1 MARHFLKDDDVTAA
15 EQAEILELAGEL
27 KAAPYS
33 RRPFAGPKTVALIFD
48 KTSTRTRVS
57 FTVGVADLG
66 GNPMTIDTGTSQMG
80 KKESIAD
87 TARVLERQVATIVWR
102 TYAHAG
108 LEEMAQYSSVPVI
121 NSLSDDYHPC
131 QILADLLTI
140 KEHKGQLKGKKF
152 AYVGD
157 ASNNMANSYLIG
169 MALAGMHVAVAGPSQ
184 YLPNAAIVARAQ
196 EIAAQQGG
204 SVLVTTDA
212 AEAVAGADAVATDTW
227 ISMGQEDEKEQR
239 IKDFAGFTVDQALMA
254 KANSDAIF
262 LHCLPAY
269 RGYEVSAEV
278 IDGTQSVIWDEAEN
292 RLHAQKALMV
302 WLAERSKKKAAF
314 PRLTSVGPVVCLVL
328 ALSSQLTQLS
338 PALANPSPAPV
349 SGSSDIDRIAAKT
362 QRFANTLIGKLPST
376 AGRSARAHGY
386 FLRITSVDGAPRWVT
401 MDYWATRI
409 ELEFVHGRISKA
421 SVG

>member
-1 MARHFLKDDDVTAA
+1 MVRHFLKDDDVTAA
-15 EQAEILELAGEL
+15 EQAEILQLAREL

-57 FTVGVADLG
+57 FTVGVAHLG
-66 GNPMTIDTGTSQMG
+66 GNPMTIDTGVSQMG

-87 TARVLERQVATIVWR
+87 TARVLDRQVATIVWR
-102 TYAHAG
+102 TFAHSG
-108 LEEMAQYSSVPVI
+108 LEEMAAHSNVPVI

-140 KEHKGQLKGKKF
+140 LEHKGSLKGKKF

-169 MALAGMHVAVAGPSQ
+169 MALAGMHVAVAGPSG
-184 YLPNAAIVARAQ
+184 YLPNAGVVARAQ
-196 EIAAQQGG
+196 EIAAAQGG

-239 IKDFAGFTVDQALMA
+239 IKDFAGFTVDSSLMA
-254 KANSDAIF
+254 AAKSDAIF

-278 IDGTQSVIWDEAEN
+278 IDGDQSVIWDEAEN
-292 RLHAQKALMV
+292 RLHAQKALMT
-302 WLAERSKKKAAF
+302 WLAEQA
-314 PRLTSVGPVVCLVL
+314 
-328 ALSSQLTQLS
+328 
-338 PALANPSPAPV
+338 
-349 SGSSDIDRIAAKT
+349 
-362 QRFANTLIGKLPST
+362 
-376 AGRSARAHGY
+376 
-386 FLRITSVDGAPRWVT
+386 
-401 MDYWATRI
+401 
-409 ELEFVHGRISKA
+409 
-421 SVG
+421 